1 MTNPVANCSLKT
13 LIIENDPCVRNT
25 FELMFEEIGWS
36 LQAVGSAEAALEAM
50 DRQDFDIIVSDFSL
64 PGMNGIEFFQ
74 QIGENRSASVQI
86 LTSAAGSGEMI
97 STAYAM
103 GLDDFLQKPFTLQ
116 TLLDTIALHAR
127 KTCRGLPPADRAAA

>member
-1 MTNPVANCSLKT
+1 MTNTVANISFHT

-36 LQAVGSAEAALEAM
+36 LQTVGSAEAAIEAM
-50 DRQDFDIIVSDFSL
+50 DRHDFDIIVSDFSL
-64 PGMNGIEFFQ
+64 PGMNGIEFFRQ
-74 QIGENRSASVQI
+74 VGETRPASVQI
-86 LTSAAGSGEMI
+86 LTSAAGSDEMI
-97 STAYAM
+97 SNAYAM

-127 KTCRGLPPADRAAA
+127 KALRELPSADRAAA

>member
-1 MTNPVANCSLKT
+1 MTNPVANYSLKT

-36 LQAVGSAEAALEAM
+36 LQTVGSAEAALEAM

-64 PGMNGIEFFQ
+64 PGMDGIEFFR
-74 QIGENRSASVQI
+74 QIGENRPASVQI

-97 STAYAM
+97 SNAYAM

-127 KTCRGLPPADRAAA
+127 KTCRELPSADRAAA